1 MKTAAEY
8 QRALSR
14 NITKYAWYKIFTKRL
29 YLPLIAIQLVNVGKV
44 TLEEIALIAI
54 ITSIV
59 QLILQ
64 MPAGYF
70 ADRFGN
76 KRSFVLGALIALP
89 SPLFYIF
96 MPDFFGGLLSSLLFF
111 GGYAFQQGAI
121 EAFIHDTAIAL
132 GRERD
137 YTKILGRSQSFGLIG
152 NVILIAI
159 VPATYA
165 IDPSLPFW
173 LGFVSLGMMVLLTM
187 SMTTP
192 HVDHE
197 THKPIKNPW
206 RALQTV
212 VTLQTIPI
220 FLLVGFLSGI
230 TNRVGDYS
238 TLLFE
243 SLGIAV
249 ALFGG
254 IQAVSSLVA
263 AGFGFAVHWFDK
275 VGPRTFYFVDT
286 VIVAVLIIAM
296 GYFHT
301 PLPVVIAS
309 IILSAY
315 CRVRLIV
322 VQAKLLATVKHHYK
336 ATLLSALALFGPI
349 GDIISAMMLSR
360 FATDHGYSDGYLYYG
375 LATLAIGMVLWLLVM
390 VALTGVYNNKRTS

>member
-1 MKTAAEY
+1 MTDTSD

-14 NITKYAWYKIFTKRL
+14 NIVKYAWYKIFTKRL

-54 ITSIV
+54 ITSIA
-59 QLILQ
+59 QLVLQ
-64 MPAGYF
+64 MPTGYF

-76 KRSFVLGALIALP
+76 KRSFVIGSLIALP

-96 MPDFFGGLLSSLLFF
+96 MPDFYGGLLSSLLFF
-111 GGYAFQQGAI
+111 GGYAFQQGAV
-121 EAFIHDTAIAL
+121 EAFIHDTTVAL
-132 GRERD
+132 GREHD

-165 IDPSLPFW
+165 IDPTLPFW
-173 LGFVSLGMMVLLTM
+173 LGFVSLGMMVLLTV
-187 SMTTP
+187 SMVTP

-197 THKPIKNPW
+197 THRPIKNPW
-206 RALQTV
+206 RALQTA
-212 VTLQTIPI
+212 VTLQTIPV

-263 AGFGFAVHWFDK
+263 AGFGFVVHWFDK
-275 VGPRTFYFVDT
+275 VGPRAFYLIDT
-286 VIVAVLIIAM
+286 LVIAILIIAM
-296 GYFHT
+296 GFFHS
-301 PLPVVIAS
+301 PVPVVVAS

-322 VQAKLLATVKHHYK
+322 VQSKLLATVRHHYK
-336 ATLLSALALFGPI
+336 ATLLSALALFSPI
-349 GDIISAMMLSR
+349 GDIVSAIMLAR

-375 LATLAIGMVLWLLVM
+375 LVTLAIGMVLWLLVM
-390 VALTGVYNNKRTS
+390 LALTKMHIRKSPV